1 MSYIF
6 IYFRSLFAIKKS
18 IKWLTKQPVQALEAS
33 NQKRRAEKGSAP
45 GLLWN
50 WSKEGPAQVLR
61 HWGTG
66 VLLSDTFV
74 KYALIKGLVD
84 NEVGEEQLS
93 QSPDLNLDQSLAFL
107 VRFIL
112 QDIIRIRSPEE
123 MVETFLETSP
133 RLERFVKTARR
144 MLEVLFRQMQ
154 VGYYALC
161 SNQHTTH
168 PTKHKHFS
176 PS

>member
-1 MSYIF
+1 MENYGEQVSY
-6 IYFRSLFAIKKS
+6 
-18 IKWLTKQPVQALEAS
+18 
-33 NQKRRAEKGSAP
+33 
-45 GLLWN
+45 
-50 WSKEGPAQVLR
+50 
-61 HWGTG
+61 
-66 VLLSDTFV
+66 SDSCE
-74 KYALIKGLVD
+74 KYALLKGLVD
-84 NEVGEEQLS
+84 SEVGEEQLS
-93 QSPDLNLDQSLAFL
+93 QSPELNLDQSLAFL

-123 MVETFLETSP
+123 LVETFLETSP

-176 PS
+176 HS